1 MSESV
6 TDGESASGDRVSDLI
21 DQGEL
26 DKLNLKLW
34 EKIDG
39 KLPSDVSEADVL
51 SLLSGVFSQ
60 DFEIRTTALARLNR
74 LGLVAAQRLVDIMI
88 KNPTDSTL
96 VFQITYALEEIGKR
110 AVPPLIEALKKVELK
125 KPVDLT
131 MFENI
136 TQTLIRLNDKSAV
149 PIIMGYMHEINRE
162 LQKAIMAANAATN
175 GLSDNTK
182 KLGEF
187 YHTARLRIHDNL
199 GDMNAREGLDD
210 LLLLLDDGRKRVHVD
225 AIDTLRKVGDHR
237 ALVPLLRLYPIEL
250 TISELGARYIKLTF
264 REIVRREKV
273 TRQNSIFKHLAPEE
287 KDTLDKLFPHLK
299 NERQNISG

>member
-6 TDGESASGDRVSDLI
+6 PDGGLASANEIPDLI
-21 DQGEL
+21 DQSEL

-39 KLPSDVSEADVL
+39 KLPADISETDVL
-51 SLLSGVFSQ
+51 SLLSGVFSS

-74 LGLVAAQRLVDIMI
+74 LGQVAAQRLVDVLV
-88 KNPTDSTL
+88 KNPTESTM

-110 AVPPLIEALKKVELK
+110 AVPPLLEALKKVELR

-149 PIIMGYMHEINRE
+149 TILIGYINNIN
-162 LQKAIMAANAATN
+162 QDVKKIQSAN
-175 GLSDNTK
+175 GLSNGHADNAK
-182 KLGEF
+182 KSYEF
-187 YHTARLRIHDNL
+187 YQTARMRIHDTL

-210 LLLLLDDGRKRVHVD
+210 LLLLLDDGKKRVHVD
-225 AIDTLRKVGDHR
+225 IIETLRKVGDHR

-273 TRQNSIFKHLAPEE
+273 TRQNHIFKSLAPEE
-287 KDTLDKLFPHLK
+287 KDILDKLYPHTK
-299 NERQNISG
+299 NEG